1 MKSSIFRK
9 YDIRGIV
16 PGDLER
22 STIVRL
28 GRVLGSIAQNRIAV
42 GRDCRKSGSILMEW
56 LADGIRSAGCDVI
69 DLGVLTTPM
78 TYFAA
83 YTLNPDVTV
92 MITGSHNPPEYNGFK
107 ILFGHNTIYGDSI
120 QDLARRMESITD
132 IVDVQPNTSIKKVS
146 VRKPYLERLLGE
158 FSLDRSLRIVVDA
171 GNGTGGDTAIEILRN
186 LGCRVIPLYCDM
198 NGDFPNHHPDPTV
211 EENLSD
217 LRETVLKERAD
228 IGLAFDGDADRL
240 GVIDDRGDVIRG
252 DMILIILARVLLK
265 NNPGAT
271 VISEVKA
278 SALFF
283 SEIEKAG
290 GRAFM
295 SPTGHSL
302 IKKVMI
308 EENALLAGEMSGH
321 IFFRDRYY
329 GYDDALYAALR
340 LIEIIASDSAPLHTY
355 LKDLPHVFSTPEIR
369 EDCDDNSKFVLVQKV
384 TELFQKEN
392 YSVNTTDGAR
402 ITFPDGWGLVR
413 ASNTQP
419 ILVMRF
425 EAGTHKALMDYENVT
440 RHPRQAG
447 LKDLEDLIS
456 VGASPRGSLGLL
468 AASRARALLYNQSFV
483 DPTIVKEVAHD
494 VLRHRIILSFE
505 ADGFHLRR

>member
-1 MKSSIFRK
+1 MKNSIFRK
-9 YDIRGIV
+9 YDIRGIF
-16 PGDLER
+16 PGDLDR
-22 STIVRL
+22 STTVRL
-28 GRVLGSIAQNRIAV
+28 GRVLGSIAQKNIAV
-42 GRDCRKSGSILMEW
+42 GRDCRKSGSILTEW
-56 LADGIRSAGCDVI
+56 LADGIRSSGCDVI

-78 TYFAA
+78 AYFAA
-83 YTLNPDVTV
+83 CTLNPDVTV

-107 ILFGHNTIYGDSI
+107 ILFGHETIYGDSI
-120 QDLARRMESITD
+120 QDLRRKMEIIHDSI
-132 IVDVQPNTSIKKVS
+132 DVSPDTTIQKVS
-146 VRKPYLERLLGE
+146 VRKPYLERLLWE

-171 GNGTGGDTAIEILRN
+171 GNGTGGGTAVEILRN

-217 LRETVLKERAD
+217 LRETVLREKAD
-228 IGLAFDGDADRL
+228 IGIAFDGDADRL
-240 GVIDDRGDVIRG
+240 GVIDDRGEIIRG
-252 DMILIILARVLLK
+252 DMILIILARAVLK
-265 NNPGAT
+265 NNPGAK

-278 SALFF
+278 SGLFF

-295 SPTGHSL
+295 SPTGHSI
-302 IKKVMI
+302 IKKEMI

-340 LIEIIASDSAPLHTY
+340 LIEILASASTPLHCY
-355 LKDLPHVFSTPEIR
+355 LQDLPEVFSTPEIR
-369 EDCDDNSKFVLVQKV
+369 EDCDDDAKFALVDRV
-384 TELFQKEN
+384 TELFLKEN

-419 ILVMRF
+419 VLVMRF
-425 EAGTHKALMDYENVT
+425 EAGTHKGLLDYENVT
-440 RHPRQAG
+440 RNFIR
-447 LKDLEDLIS
+447 K
-456 VGASPRGSLGLL
+456 
-468 AASRARALLYNQSFV
+468 ARRKIDA
-483 DPTIVKEVAHD
+483 
-494 VLRHRIILSFE
+494 
-505 ADGFHLRR
+505 